1 MGDNRPQQSIALRQ
15 IAGVLAGVC
24 AFTTLGSLAV
34 CLFALPGAWPMVAV
48 WACLTGVLWVYS
60 QHGLSAPDE

>member
-1 MGDNRPQQSIALRQ
+1 LGDNRPQQLLALRQ

-34 CLFALPGAWPMVAV
+34 CLFSLPDAWPMVIV
-48 WACLTGVLWVYS
+48 WACLTGVFWVYS
-60 QHGLSAPDE
+60 QKRRPAPDE